1 MGNTPQFTYVDL
13 GITLKATPHYHSNG
27 DITLLMDLKIEGL
40 GTLRIN
46 SIPDITSRSYS
57 GTITVHDGEQS
68 VMMGLMTEQ
77 ELRSIQ
83 GFPILSNLPGLKNVL
98 STNSKEHIHNELLIV
113 ITPHVVRKPFHDR
126 GSSVFWNVGP

>member
-1 MGNTPQFTYVDL
+1 
-13 GITLKATPHYHSNG
+13 
-27 DITLLMDLKIEGL
+27 
-40 GTLRIN
+40 
-46 SIPDITSRSYS
+46 
-57 GTITVHDGEQS
+57 
-68 VMMGLMTEQ
+68 MGLMTEQ